1 MPSPVVVLAA
11 HSLAAGRRAVLG
23 YGIGLAVLVVWVMAL
38 YPSVEA
44 ELADYMDAMPD
55 SMKSLFGA
63 DDISDLTGFV
73 YAEVFSLMGPIIVLA
88 LAITHGSALVAGEE
102 QEGILALVLSTG
114 VGRRAVLTARLAALT
129 IEVVAVVA
137 INAVALGV
145 GTVLAGG
152 GLGAAGVAAA
162 CVQLALLGVLFGT
175 LALGVGAATGRRA
188 LGAGVAL
195 AAASLAYLVDVLA
208 ELVAALEPARVL
220 SPFHWYAPSNPLVA
234 GFDAGGIALLVG
246 SAVVIVGAA
255 TVAFERR
262 DVGA

>member
-1 MPSPVVVLAA
+1 MVVLAA

-23 YGIGLAVLVVWVMAL
+23 YGIGLAVLVVWVMAV

-55 SMKSLFGA
+55 SMKSLFGV
-63 DDISDLTGFV
+63 DDISDLAGFV
-73 YAEVFSLMGPIIVLA
+73 YAEIFSLMGPIIVLA

-114 VGRRAVLTARLAALT
+114 VGRRTVLAARLLALT
-129 IEVVAVVA
+129 VEVVAVVA
-137 INAVALGV
+137 ITAAALGV

-152 GLGAAGVAAA
+152 GLGAGGVAAA
-162 CVQLALLGVLFGT
+162 CVQLALLGLLFGAV
-175 LALGVGAATGRRA
+175 ALGAGAASGRRA
-188 LGAGVAL
+188 LGAGLAL

-208 ELVAALEPARVL
+208 ELVEALEPVRGL
-220 SPFHWYAPSNPLVA
+220 SPFHWYAPSNPLVD
-234 GFDAGGIALLVG
+234 GFDAGGIALLVVTAT
-246 SAVVIVGAA
+246 AVVAA
-255 TVAFERR
+255 AAVAFERR